1 MAKKERRSLFDM
13 IFSKKSVKIANNQ
26 NDGYFKLLNSYTPS
40 FTSFQG
46 KVYESELVRSAI
58 NAVATQFSKLAID
71 FTGSAQKSLTSLI
84 SRNPNKMQTASQFL
98 YRVATILEV
107 NNTCFIVP
115 IEDDAGKMTG
125 IYPVLP
131 NTTEIIENA
140 GIPYLRFNFLGNRAA
155 MELDRVGIL
164 TKFQYSSDVY
174 GESNSAIRQI
184 LEVQNMQN
192 QSIVEGMKN
201 SFSFRFLA
209 KYGVPLKPEDLAKQR
224 KELMKVNYD
233 ADNNGGI
240 MIFNSQYQDIKQIDS
255 KPFIVDPQQKK
266 AIDENV
272 YSYFG
277 VSEKIMQNS
286 YDEDEWNAFYEGRIE
301 PLAIQLSE
309 VLTKM
314 IFSERERAQGNSCI
328 LTANRLQYSS
338 ARTKLAFASQM
349 LDRGV
354 VSINQVLDVFNLPHV
369 ENGDVRIVR
378 KEYEG
383 IESYL
388 EGGTT
393 DDNS

>member
-209 KYGVPLKPEDLAKQR
+209 KYGVTLKPEDLAKQR

-314 IFSERERAQGNSCI
+314 ILPREKERRA
-328 LTANRLQYSS
+328 TAVY
-338 ARTKLAFASQM
+338 
-349 LDRGV
+349 
-354 VSINQVLDVFNLPHV
+354 
-369 ENGDVRIVR
+369 
-378 KEYEG
+378 
-383 IESYL
+383 
-388 EGGTT
+388 
-393 DDNS
+393 